1 MTPTDCPY
9 RIHYEMG
16 RLESSV
22 PATQSSMVTLE
33 GRMLSVESDAVANV
47 GQYAL

>member
-9 RIHYEMG
+9 RIHYEIG
-16 RLESSV
+16 WLEGSV
-22 PATQSSMVTLE
+22 LATQSSTVTLE
-33 GRMLSVESDAVANV
+33 GRILSVESDAVTNV